1 MADDIV
7 KEALEAF
14 DAAKEAES
22 DNRARMLADM
32 RFVHLAEQWPEQ
44 VKRERE
50 RERRPCLTV
59 NKLPAFVRQ
68 VVNDARQNRPQIKVT
83 PVDSGAD
90 YATAEILSGLVRHIQ
105 RNSNAD
111 VAYDTAVEWAVGS
124 GLGYFTVGT
133 EYANDETFEQEIVIR
148 RVVSPFSIYADP
160 DSEAADSSDWR
171 CAFQIVTGNAERLK
185 AQYGVKELT
194 SWADGSTGDLTAD
207 DKDEIRLAHYWCVE
221 DEDDNLLMLSNGGAI
236 RESQITGEM
245 LAIAQAQGISV
256 VEGKSR
262 RVTIPKVRRH
272 VLSGDEVLE
281 SSDWAGKY
289 IPIIPVYGS
298 EIWVENERVLKSL
311 VNDAKDAQRL
321 YNFTRSAYTELV
333 ALQPKAP
340 FIGPKGFTKSS
351 ATKWKNANVETYPF
365 LEYDV
370 VDGQP
375 PPQRQPGPQVPAGIL
390 QDMLTASDEMKAILG
405 IYDASLGARSNE
417 TSGRAINARK
427 IEADTS
433 NYHFIYNLVRAIR
446 HCGRI
451 LVDLIPAI
459 YDTQRVVR
467 IMGVDGTAR
476 QVVLNGPNQ
485 EVDETGQAIE
495 RIYDVTTG
503 RYDVNVEAGP
513 SFATQRQEAAAQM
526 TELIRAFPQA
536 APVIGDLL
544 AKNLDWPDAD
554 EVKKRLEKL
563 TQGGGADPAQA
574 MQEIQAAQQQVE
586 AEKQAVEAGK
596 QEIEKGKSDLQK
608 MLSDLEVQQAK
619 LQAAKA
625 QLDADV
631 AKAQAQ
637 LQQREQAVE
646 VKSAMTDVRGQR
658 LEESAQV
665 SGAQTAQQIVQQ
677 ALEAVA
683 QRIGGIE
690 QAIAKGQ
697 QSQPIVVP
705 INQGAMRRRVK
716 VSRAPTGE
724 LMGDIEDVADEV

>member
-1 MADDIV
+1 
-7 KEALEAF
+7 
-14 DAAKEAES
+14 
-22 DNRARMLADM
+22 
-32 RFVHLAEQWPEQ
+32 
-44 VKRERE
+44 
-50 RERRPCLTV
+50 
-59 NKLPAFVRQ
+59 
-68 VVNDARQNRPQIKVT
+68 
-83 PVDSGAD
+83 
-90 YATAEILSGLVRHIQ
+90 
-105 RNSNAD
+105 
-111 VAYDTAVEWAVGS
+111 
-124 GLGYFTVGT
+124 
-133 EYANDETFEQEIVIR
+133 
-148 RVVSPFSIYADP
+148 
-160 DSEAADSSDWR
+160 
-171 CAFQIVTGNAERLK
+171 
-185 AQYGVKELT
+185 
-194 SWADGSTGDLTAD
+194 
-207 DKDEIRLAHYWCVE
+207 
-221 DEDDNLLMLSNGGAI
+221 MLSNGGAI

-298 EIWVENERVLKSL
+298 EIWVENQRVLKSL

-321 YNFTRSAYTELV
+321 YNFTRSAYTERV
-333 ALQPKAP
+333 A
-340 FIGPKGFTKSS
+340 
-351 ATKWKNANVETYPF
+351 
-365 LEYDV
+365 
-370 VDGQP
+370 GQP

-390 QDMLTASDEMKAILG
+390 QDMLTASDGMKAILG

-433 NYHFIYNLVRAIR
+433 NYHFIDNLVRAIR

-526 TELIRAFPQA
+526 TELIRAFPAA

-608 MLSDLEVQQAK
+608 MLSDREVQQAK

-724 LMGDIEDVADEV
+724 LMGDIEDVADDGIG

>member
-1 MADDIV
+1 
-7 KEALEAF
+7 
-14 DAAKEAES
+14 
-22 DNRARMLADM
+22 
-32 RFVHLAEQWPEQ
+32 
-44 VKRERE
+44 
-50 RERRPCLTV
+50 
-59 NKLPAFVRQ
+59 
-68 VVNDARQNRPQIKVT
+68 
-83 PVDSGAD
+83 
-90 YATAEILSGLVRHIQ
+90 
-105 RNSNAD
+105 
-111 VAYDTAVEWAVGS
+111 
-124 GLGYFTVGT
+124 
-133 EYANDETFEQEIVIR
+133 
-148 RVVSPFSIYADP
+148 
-160 DSEAADSSDWR
+160 
-171 CAFQIVTGNAERLK
+171 
-185 AQYGVKELT
+185 
-194 SWADGSTGDLTAD
+194 
-207 DKDEIRLAHYWCVE
+207 
-221 DEDDNLLMLSNGGAI
+221 MLSNGGAI

-298 EIWVENERVLKSL
+298 EIWVENERVLNSL

-375 PPQRQPGPQVPAGIL
+375 PPQRQPWPQVPAGIL

-427 IEADTS
+427 VEADTS
-433 NYHFIYNLVRAIR
+433 NYHFIDNLVRAIR

-526 TELIRAFPQA
+526 TELIRAFPAA

-586 AEKQAVEAGK
+586 AEKQAAEA
-596 QEIEKGKSDLQK
+596 ER
-608 MLSDLEVQQAK
+608 
-619 LQAAKA
+619 
-625 QLDADV
+625 DADV

-646 VKSAMTDVRGQR
+646 VKAAMTDVRGQR

-724 LMGDIEDVADEV
+724 LMGDIEDVADDGIG